1 MSTVVTLGVVILVL
15 AFFGMFL
22 FSRWQL
28 RTIGFALVGIAA
40 VFVGAVVWF
49 SYALERSL
57 EKRNGP
63 KHVFVIAE
71 QRQFL
76 EEAVALE
83 KAHQALLLD
92 GFTNG
97 PWQPARDGRTAAPDG
112 RPDLYLARNSL
123 YPLRGYLVFTNRAG
137 AEAVVQ
143 LSLEGTNLIC
153 QRVVSK

>member
-1 MSTVVTLGVVILVL
+1 MSTVVTLGLVILIL

-28 RTIGFALVGIAA
+28 RTIGVALVGIAA

-63 KHVFVIAE
+63 KHVFMVTE

-83 KAHQALLLD
+83 KAVETLPLD

-97 PWQPARDGRTAAPDG
+97 AWQPAKDGRTAAPDG
-112 RPDLYLARNSL
+112 RPDVYLARNSI
-123 YPLRGYLVFTNRAG
+123 YPLRGYLVFTNGTG

-143 LSLEGTNLIC
+143 LSLEGTNLVC
-153 QRVVSK
+153 HRVVSK

>member
-1 MSTVVTLGVVILVL
+1 MSTVVTLGLVILVL

-22 FSRWQL
+22 FSRWRL
-28 RTIGFALVGIAA
+28 RTIGFALAGIAA
-40 VFVGAVVWF
+40 IFVGAVVWF
-49 SYALERSL
+49 SYALEKAL

-63 KHVFVIAE
+63 EHVFVITAQSE
-71 QRQFL
+71 FL

-97 PWQPARDGRTAAPDG
+97 AWQPAKDGRTAAPDG
-112 RPDLYLARNSL
+112 RPDLYLARNSI
-123 YPLRGYLVFTNRAG
+123 YPLRGYLIFTNGGG
-137 AEAVVQ
+137 AEAIVQ

-153 QRVVSK
+153 QRVASK